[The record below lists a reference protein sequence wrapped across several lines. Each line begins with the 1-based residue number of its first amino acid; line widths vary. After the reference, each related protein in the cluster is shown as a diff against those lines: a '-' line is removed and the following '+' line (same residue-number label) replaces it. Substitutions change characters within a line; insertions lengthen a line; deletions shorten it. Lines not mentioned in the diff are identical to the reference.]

1 MITDLQRT
9 FDGKKQMTRI
19 LTGLVLLLTATGLL
33 SAQDSTAKSVLD
45 RYADFRPAAKELAM
59 YQIDWAP
66 SLEEAQKRALR
77 EKRPVFLVIIHA
89 QYGDLTSGH
98 C

>member
-1 MITDLQRT
+1 MKT
-9 FDGKKQMTRI
+9 FFSS
-19 LTGLVLLLTATGLL
+19 LVLILLAA
-33 SAQDSTAKSVLD
+33 SFAPVQDSAVKSVLD
-45 RYADFRPAAKELAM
+45 RYTDFRPAAKDLAM

-66 SLEEAQKRALR
+66 SLEEAQKRARR

>member
-1 MITDLQRT
+1 MKT
-9 FDGKKQMTRI
+9 FFSS
-19 LTGLVLLLTATGLL
+19 LALLLLAA
-33 SAQDSTAKSVLD
+33 SFAPAQDSAVKSVLD
-45 RYADFRPAAKELAM
+45 RYADFRPAAKDLAM
-59 YQIDWAP
+59 YQLDWAP
-66 SLEEAQKRALR
+66 SLAEAQKRALQ

>member
-1 MITDLQRT
+1 MLVMI
-9 FDGKKQMTRI
+9 
-19 LTGLVLLLTATGLL
+19 LLAATLAP
-33 SAQDSTAKSVLD
+33 AQDREIQSVLD
-45 RYADFRPAAKELAM
+45 RYEDFRPGADDLAM
-59 YQIDWAP
+59 YRIDWAP

>member
-1 MITDLQRT
+1 MKTTISS
-9 FDGKKQMTRI
+9 
-19 LTGLVLLLTATGLL
+19 LVLLLLAATFAP
-33 SAQDSTAKSVLD
+33 AQDSTVKSVLD
-45 RYADFRPAAKELAM
+45 RYADFRPAAKDLAM
-59 YQIDWAP
+59 YQLDWAP
-66 SLEEAQKRALR
+66 SLAEAQKRALR

>member
-1 MITDLQRT
+1 MKT
-9 FDGKKQMTRI
+9 FFSSA
-19 LTGLVLLLTATGLL
+19 VLLLLAA
-33 SAQDSTAKSVLD
+33 SFAPAQDTAVQSVLD
-45 RYADFRPAAKELAM
+45 RYADFRPAAKDLVM
-59 YQIDWAP
+59 YQLDWAP

>member
-1 MITDLQRT
+1 M
-9 FDGKKQMTRI
+9 KRI
-19 LTGLVLLLTATGLL
+19 LSILALLLLTPTLAL
-33 SAQDSTAKSVLD
+33 AQDSAVKSVLE
-45 RYADFRPAAKELAM
+45 RYADFRPQADALAM

-66 SLEEAQKRALR
+66 SLKEAQKRARR

-89 QYGDLTSGH
+89 QYGDLASGH

>member
-1 MITDLQRT
+1 MKL
-9 FDGKKQMTRI
+9 FFGS
-19 LTGLVLLLTATGLL
+19 LAVLLLATTFAP
-33 SAQDSTAKSVLD
+33 AQDSTVKSVLD
-45 RYADFRPAAKELAM
+45 RYADFRPEAKELAM
-59 YQIDWAP
+59 YRIDWAP
-66 SLEEAQKRALR
+66 SLEEAQKRALQ

>member
-1 MITDLQRT
+1 MKITISSLAI
-9 FDGKKQMTRI
+9 I
-19 LTGLVLLLTATGLL
+19 LLAATLAP
-33 SAQDSTAKSVLD
+33 AQDNKVQSVLD
-45 RYADFRPAAKELAM
+45 RYADFRPAAKDLVM

-66 SLEEAQKRALR
+66 SLEEAQKRARR

>member
-1 MITDLQRT
+1 MKT
-9 FDGKKQMTRI
+9 FFSSA
-19 LTGLVLLLTATGLL
+19 VLLLVAA
-33 SAQDSTAKSVLD
+33 SFAPAQDSAVQSVLD
-45 RYADFRPAAKELAM
+45 RYANFRPAAKDLVM
-59 YQIDWAP
+59 YQLDWAP
-66 SLEEAQKRALR
+66 SLEEAQERALQ

>member
-1 MITDLQRT
+1 MITTISSLA
-9 FDGKKQMTRI
+9 
-19 LTGLVLLLTATGLL
+19 LLLLAA
-33 SAQDSTAKSVLD
+33 SFAPAQDSAVKSVLD
-45 RYADFRPAAKELAM
+45 RYADFRPAAKDLAM

-66 SLEEAQKRALR
+66 SLAEAQKRALQ

>member
-1 MITDLQRT
+1 MKT
-9 FDGKKQMTRI
+9 FFSS
-19 LTGLVLLLTATGLL
+19 LALLLLAA
-33 SAQDSTAKSVLD
+33 SIAPAQDSKVKSVLD
-45 RYADFRPAAKELAM
+45 RYADFRPAAEDLAM

>member
-1 MITDLQRT
+1 MKT
-9 FDGKKQMTRI
+9 FFSS
-19 LTGLVLLLTATGLL
+19 LALLLLAA
-33 SAQDSTAKSVLD
+33 SFAPAQDTAVKSVLD
-45 RYADFRPAAKELAM
+45 RYADFRPAAKDLVM
-59 YQIDWAP
+59 YQLDWAP
-66 SLEEAQKRALR
+66 SLEEAQKRALQ

>member
-1 MITDLQRT
+1 MKT
-9 FDGKKQMTRI
+9 FFSS
-19 LTGLVLLLTATGLL
+19 LVLLLLATTFAP
-33 SAQDSTAKSVLD
+33 AQDSKVKSVLD
-45 RYADFRPAAKELAM
+45 RYADFRPTAKDLVM

-66 SLEEAQKRALR
+66 SLEEAQKRALQ

>member
-1 MITDLQRT
+1 M
-9 FDGKKQMTRI
+9 KRI
-19 LTGLVLLLTATGLL
+19 FGGLALVLLAATIVP
-33 SAQDSTAKSVLD
+33 AQDSAVKSVLD
-45 RYADFRPAAKELAM
+45 RYENFRPGADELAM

-66 SLEEAQKRALR
+66 SLAEAQKRARR

>member
-1 MITDLQRT
+1 MKT
-9 FDGKKQMTRI
+9 FFSSTA
-19 LTGLVLLLTATGLL
+19 LLLLAA
-33 SAQDSTAKSVLD
+33 SFAPAQDSAAKSVLD
-45 RYADFRPAAKELAM
+45 RYADFRPAAKDLVM

-66 SLEEAQKRALR
+66 SLEEAQKRALQ

>member
-1 MITDLQRT
+1 
-9 FDGKKQMTRI
+9 
-19 LTGLVLLLTATGLL
+19 
-33 SAQDSTAKSVLD
+33 
-45 RYADFRPAAKELAM
+45 M

>member
-1 MITDLQRT
+1 MQ
-9 FDGKKQMTRI
+9 RI
-19 LTGLVLLLTATGLL
+19 LSGLL
-33 SAQDSTAKSVLD
+33 VILLSTTLASAQDSALKSVLD
-45 RYADFRPAAKELAM
+45 RYEDFRPGADDLAM
-59 YQIDWAP
+59 YRIDWAP
-66 SLEEAQKRALR
+66 SIEEAQKRALR

>member
-1 MITDLQRT
+1 MKT
-9 FDGKKQMTRI
+9 FFSSAA
-19 LTGLVLLLTATGLL
+19 LLLLAA
-33 SAQDSTAKSVLD
+33 SFAPAQDSAVKSVLD
-45 RYADFRPAAKELAM
+45 RYADFRPAAKDLVM
-59 YQIDWAP
+59 YQLDWAP

>member
-1 MITDLQRT
+1 MLVI
-9 FDGKKQMTRI
+9 I
-19 LTGLVLLLTATGLL
+19 LLAATLAP
-33 SAQDSTAKSVLD
+33 AQDREIQSVLD
-45 RYADFRPAAKELAM
+45 RYEDFRPGADDLAM
-59 YQIDWAP
+59 YRIDWAP
-66 SLEEAQKRALR
+66 SIEEAQKRALR

>member
-1 MITDLQRT
+1 MKT
-9 FDGKKQMTRI
+9 FFSSTA
-19 LTGLVLLLTATGLL
+19 LLLLAA
-33 SAQDSTAKSVLD
+33 SFAPAQDSAVKSVLN
-45 RYADFRPAAKELAM
+45 RYTDFRPAAKDLAM

-66 SLEEAQKRALR
+66 SLAEAQKRALR

-89 QYGDLTSGH
+89 QYGDLASGH

>member
-1 MITDLQRT
+1 MKT
-9 FDGKKQMTRI
+9 FFSSA
-19 LTGLVLLLTATGLL
+19 VLLLLAA
-33 SAQDSTAKSVLD
+33 SFAPAQDSAVKSVLD
-45 RYADFRPAAKELAM
+45 RYADFRPAAKDLAM
-59 YQIDWAP
+59 YQLDWAP

>member
-1 MITDLQRT
+1 MKT
-9 FDGKKQMTRI
+9 FFSS
-19 LTGLVLLLTATGLL
+19 LTVLLLATTFAP
-33 SAQDSTAKSVLD
+33 AQDSKVKSVLD
-45 RYADFRPAAKELAM
+45 RYTDFRPAAKELAM

-66 SLEEAQKRALR
+66 SLAEAQKRALR

>member
-1 MITDLQRT
+1 MKT
-9 FDGKKQMTRI
+9 FFSSA
-19 LTGLVLLLTATGLL
+19 VLLLLAA
-33 SAQDSTAKSVLD
+33 SIAPAQDSAVQSVLD
-45 RYADFRPAAKELAM
+45 HYASFRPAAKDLLM
-59 YQIDWAP
+59 YQLDWAP
-66 SLEEAQKRALR
+66 SLEEAQERALR

>member
-1 MITDLQRT
+1 M
-9 FDGKKQMTRI
+9 KRI
-19 LTGLVLLLTATGLL
+19 LSVLALLLLTATLAL
-33 SAQDSTAKSVLD
+33 AQDSPVKSVLD
-45 RYADFRPAAKELAM
+45 RYEDFRPQADDLAM

-66 SLEEAQKRALR
+66 SLEEAQKRARR

>member
-1 MITDLQRT
+1 M
-9 FDGKKQMTRI
+9 KRI
-19 LTGLVLLLTATGLL
+19 LCVLALLLLTATLAL
-33 SAQDSTAKSVLD
+33 AQDREVKSVLD
-45 RYADFRPAAKELAM
+45 LYEDFRPQADDLAM

>member
-1 MITDLQRT
+1 
-9 FDGKKQMTRI
+9 MTRI
-19 LTGLVLLLTATGLL
+19 LGILIWLLLATPLAL
-33 SAQDSTAKSVLD
+33 AQDNAVKSVLD
-45 RYADFRPAAKELAM
+45 RYADFRPAAKDLVM
-59 YQIDWAP
+59 YQLDWAP
-66 SLEEAQKRALR
+66 SLEEAQKRALQ

>member
-1 MITDLQRT
+1 MLVMI
-9 FDGKKQMTRI
+9 
-19 LTGLVLLLTATGLL
+19 LLAAAPA
-33 SAQDSTAKSVLD
+33 SAQDSSVKSVLD
-45 RYADFRPAAKELAM
+45 RYEDFRPQADDLAM
-59 YQIDWAP
+59 YRIDWAP
-66 SLEEAQKRALR
+66 SLEEAQKRARR

>member
-1 MITDLQRT
+1 MKT
-9 FDGKKQMTRI
+9 FFSS
-19 LTGLVLLLTATGLL
+19 LTVLLLATTFAP
-33 SAQDSTAKSVLD
+33 AQDSKVKSALD
-45 RYADFRPAAKELAM
+45 RYEDFRPGADDLAM

-66 SLEEAQKRALR
+66 SLAEAQKRARR

-89 QYGDLTSGH
+89 QYGDLASGH

>member
-1 MITDLQRT
+1 
-9 FDGKKQMTRI
+9 MTRI
-19 LTGLVLLLTATGLL
+19 LTGLFLLLTATGLL
-33 SAQDSTAKSVLD
+33 SAQDSKVKSALD
-45 RYADFRPAAKELAM
+45 RYEDFRPGADDLAM

-66 SLEEAQKRALR
+66 SLAEAQKRALR

>member
-1 MITDLQRT
+1 MITDLQGT
-9 FDGKKQMTRI
+9 FDGEKQMTRI

-33 SAQDSTAKSVLD
+33 SAQDSTVKSVLD
-45 RYADFRPAAKELAM
+45 RYADFRPEAKELAM
-59 YQIDWAP
+59 YRIDWAP
-66 SLEEAQKRALR
+66 SLEEAQKRARR

-89 QYGDLTSGH
+89 QYGDLASGH

>member
-1 MITDLQRT
+1 MKTI
-9 FDGKKQMTRI
+9 I
-19 LTGLVLLLTATGLL
+19 SGLVLLLLAAT
-33 SAQDSTAKSVLD
+33 SAPAQDSKVKSVLD

-66 SLEEAQKRALR
+66 SLEEAQKRARR

>member
-1 MITDLQRT
+1 MKT
-9 FDGKKQMTRI
+9 FFSS
-19 LTGLVLLLTATGLL
+19 LALLLLAA
-33 SAQDSTAKSVLD
+33 SFAPAQDSAVKSVLD
-45 RYADFRPAAKELAM
+45 RYADFRPAAKDLAM
-59 YQIDWAP
+59 YQLDWAP